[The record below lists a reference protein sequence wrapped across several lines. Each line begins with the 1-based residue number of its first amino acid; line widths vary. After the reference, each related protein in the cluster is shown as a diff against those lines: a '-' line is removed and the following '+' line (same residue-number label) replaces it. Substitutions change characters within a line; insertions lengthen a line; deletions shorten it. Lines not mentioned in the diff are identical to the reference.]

1 MKIRP
6 MSDLHVEFMSPEVRM
21 ALIEEIVTGC
31 DADLIDVLV
40 LAGDIGLVSDGSL
53 ALFLPALVR
62 RLEAVS
68 TRVVYVP
75 GNHEYFGDAYY
86 RLATSRARDMLQ
98 NLGDTIAY
106 NLSYLHRGQ
115 GPTTIADQR
124 FIGCT
129 LWYPWNKGVQRY
141 ARNLWPDQAYTDDPR
156 GDKWPSLEG
165 AQDATYLRDNTV
177 GSDIV
182 VTHMLPHKKS
192 VAVAWR
198 GSGTNLMFVHPM
210 GKLIERVSPKLWI
223 HGHTHESCDY
233 MHAGTRVVCNPYG
246 YWGRDTNPRFDPRL
260 TIET

>member
-75 GNHEYFGDAYY
+75 GNHEYFGDAYS

-115 GPTTIADQR
+115 GPATIADQR

-156 GDKWPSLEG
+156 GNGWPSFEG
-165 AQDATYLRDNTV
+165 AEDAKYLDTKV
-177 GSDIV
+177 TADDVV

-233 MHAGTRVVCNPYG
+233 VHAGTRVVCNPYG
-246 YWGRDTNPRFDPRL
+246 YWGCDTNPRFDPRL